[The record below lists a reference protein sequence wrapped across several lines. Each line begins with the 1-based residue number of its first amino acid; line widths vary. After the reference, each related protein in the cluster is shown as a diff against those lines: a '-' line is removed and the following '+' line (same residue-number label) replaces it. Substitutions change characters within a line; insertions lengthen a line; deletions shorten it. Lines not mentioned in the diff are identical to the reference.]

1 MTLRAHNE
9 REYALN
15 LRRFDGGEGGG
26 ESSGETGV
34 NSPEVVYGKQPDTQG
49 AGVADQQQETQEADL
64 SAEFH
69 DLVRKGGKYA
79 DAFNDRVQHIVQG
92 RVGKMNDLQQRVDG
106 FQPILDAL
114 SARYGE
120 SDVGRLS
127 ELIGADQGF
136 YEDAA
141 ADAGVDVPTYLNM
154 QRLERENAQYRQQ
167 AEAARESAEAAQQ
180 AEAWNAEA
188 EAMAEKYPGFDL
200 MAELE
205 GNETFGRMLQGGVPM
220 EDAYFACHR
229 QDIMTAAQRAAA
241 ENESQRVQESL
252 RQGGLRPTE
261 SGVSQNAS
269 RIVKADPSNL
279 NNADLEEIER
289 RVRAGQRISF

>member
-1 MTLRAHNE
+1 MTLRAQNE

-34 NSPEVVYGKQPDTQG
+34 NSPEVVYGKQSDTQG
-49 AGVADQQQETQEADL
+49 AGVADQQKTQEADL

-188 EAMAEKYPGFDL
+188 DAMVEKYPGFDL

-229 QDIMTAAQRAAA
+229 QDMMKAAQRMAA
-241 ENESQRVQESL
+241 ENESQRVQASL
-252 RQGGLRPTE
+252 RQGGQRMPE
-261 SGVSQNAS
+261 NGVSQNAS

-279 NNADLEEIER
+279 TNEDLAEIER
-289 RVRAGQRISF
+289 RVRRGERIAF

>member
-1 MTLRAHNE
+1 MTLRAQNE

-26 ESSGETGV
+26 ESSGETGE

-49 AGVADQQQETQEADL
+49 AGVADQQKTQEADL

-188 EAMAEKYPGFDL
+188 DAMVEKYPGFDL

-229 QDIMTAAQRAAA
+229 QDIMMAARRAAA
-241 ENESQRVQESL
+241 ENESQRVQASL
-252 RQGGLRPTE
+252 RQGGQRMPE
-261 SGVSQNAS
+261 NGVSQNAS

-279 NNADLEEIER
+279 TNEDLAEIER
-289 RVRAGQRISF
+289 RVRRGERIAF

>member
-1 MTLRAHNE
+1 MTLRAQNE

-15 LRRFDGGEGGG
+15 LRRFDGGEGG
-26 ESSGETGV
+26 ESSGETGE

-49 AGVADQQQETQEADL
+49 AGVADQQKTQEADL

-188 EAMAEKYPGFDL
+188 DAMVEKYPGFDL

-229 QDIMTAAQRAAA
+229 QDIMMAARRAAA
-241 ENESQRVQESL
+241 ENESQRVQASL
-252 RQGGLRPTE
+252 RQGGQRMPE
-261 SGVSQNAS
+261 NGVSQNAS

-279 NNADLEEIER
+279 TNEDLAEIER
-289 RVRAGQRISF
+289 RVRRGERIAF